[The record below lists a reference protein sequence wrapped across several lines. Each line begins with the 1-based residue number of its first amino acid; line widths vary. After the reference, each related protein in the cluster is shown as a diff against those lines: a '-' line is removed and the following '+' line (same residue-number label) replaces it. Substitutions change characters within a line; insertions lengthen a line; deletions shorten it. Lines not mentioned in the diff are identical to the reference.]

1 MVVYA
6 PFRLQSARTGKLFHV
21 PATSDNSQEAAANFP
36 NTGMRTAA
44 NGYKRKTNCEPK
56 VAGIAAVFV
65 VTRTGEY
72 SIFAFATGWQNS
84 GNQHRKRNSVMAVLS
99 ICMDR
104 VASD

>member
-1 MVVYA
+1 MMVYA

-21 PATSDNSQEAAANFP
+21 PATSDNPQEAAANFP
-36 NTGMRTAA
+36 NTGTAA
-44 NGYKRKTNCEPK
+44 NGYKRKTNCELK
-56 VAGIAAVFV
+56 VAGIAVVFV
-65 VTRTGEY
+65 VTRAREY

-84 GNQHRKRNSVMAVLS
+84 SYQHRKQNSVMAVLS